1 MDAIRRISRRL
12 LADRAG
18 ATAIEYTLIV
28 MLIAV
33 ALIGAL
39 TLLGG
44 GSTGMWTKLDQRVAS
59 AL

>member
-1 MDAIRRISRRL
+1 
-12 LADRAG
+12 
-18 ATAIEYTLIV
+18 